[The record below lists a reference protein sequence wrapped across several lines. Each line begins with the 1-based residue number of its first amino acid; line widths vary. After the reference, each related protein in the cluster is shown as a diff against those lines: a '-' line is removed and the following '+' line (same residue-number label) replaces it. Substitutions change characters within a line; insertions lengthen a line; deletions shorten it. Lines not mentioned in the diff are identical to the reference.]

1 MDEKAFTET
10 VVAAIRNAEI
20 ARYFT
25 LPDGGLDAVNEHFQI
40 DVDADAIRE
49 DMASPGGLKA
59 SHAQRRMLLILV
71 TLCRPALGDELFGEP
86 FGMLPRAVMA
96 MDARNRG
103 LFAELIFSY
112 PGWHD

>member
-1 MDEKAFTET
+1 MDEGRFTEA

-20 ARYFT
+20 AGYFV
-25 LPDGGLDAVNEHFQI
+25 LPGGSLDTVNEHFQI
-40 DVDADAIRE
+40 DVDAAAIRA
-49 DMASPGGLKA
+49 DLASPGGLKA
-59 SHAQRRMLLILV
+59 SHAQRRMLMILV
-71 TLCRPALGDELFGEP
+71 TLCRPGLAQDLFGED
-86 FGMLPRAVMA
+86 FSMLPRAVMA